1 MYQLLC
7 WNGNIEKRYKG
18 RYTQEK
24 WIQGMDEA
32 VNHIEE
38 DILEEPDLTQD
49 GDKIKEKKAK

>member
-7 WNGNIEKRYKG
+7 WNGNIEKFYKG

-38 DILEEPDLTQD
+38 HILEEPDLT
-49 GDKIKEKKAK
+49 